1 MPRARTKIRPTVQS
15 SLSSNPLE
23 CTHHFQLP
31 SLGSEVLGVCKVCGV
46 EKIHYNTT
54 NPESLNPWRNKKTR
68 EEDAIKLGEELN
80 NAKTS

>member
-1 MPRARTKIRPTVQS
+1 
-15 SLSSNPLE
+15 
-23 CTHHFQLP
+23 
-31 SLGSEVLGVCKVCGV
+31 LGVCKVCGV

>member
-31 SLGSEVLGVCKVCGV
+31 SLGSEVLGVCKSCGV
-46 EKIHYNTT
+46 EKIHYNST
-54 NPESLNPWRNKKTR
+54 NPESLNPYRNQRTQDRDRQKLA
-68 EEDAIKLGEELN
+68 EDLK
-80 NAKTS
+80 NAKV